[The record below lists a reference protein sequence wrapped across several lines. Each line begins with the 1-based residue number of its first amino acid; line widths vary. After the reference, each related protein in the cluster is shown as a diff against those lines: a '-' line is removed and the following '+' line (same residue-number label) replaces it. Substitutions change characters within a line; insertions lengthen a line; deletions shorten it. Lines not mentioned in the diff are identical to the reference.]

1 MDPAA
6 MDARMTARPY
16 AVVIA
21 ALGGEG
27 GGVLGG
33 WLVEAARRSN
43 FWVQATSVP
52 GVAQRT
58 GATSY
63 YIEWAQR
70 QAGQTSAPLFALSP
84 TVGQVD
90 VLISSELLETGR
102 LLERG
107 MVTPSTTTLISSIS
121 RAYTVAEK
129 IAMGDG
135 RIDGEKIQRAGR
147 ALAKH
152 STWLDMNALAAEH
165 GTVVSAIMFGA
176 LAGCGVL
183 PWSIGVCHEVIGSGR
198 HAKASIAGFNAACQ
212 MIAAGSGAQIA
223 GATASPAQAASS
235 DHSLTFDKIVQLGRE
250 RLTDYQDAQYA
261 ALYERRLRDLFH
273 GDTQSERAP
282 GLAAEVA
289 RRLALWMAYEDV
301 ARVADLKSRASR
313 FESIRREA
321 GAGERDLIEVREFLK
336 PGVEEIASVLPASL
350 GRWLM
355 KQKEKRQWPAT
366 GPAQRLQS
374 NGLPGV
380 LLLRALAQARRWRRS
395 SLRFAAEQA
404 AIEDWLDCFKTF
416 WGLSIRGPGG
426 ISPVPSGVPS
436 EMAPLAMQ
444 VCQELVRMPQMR
456 KGYSDT
462 HARGLSN
469 YQRLRTTLLARLLSN
484 PQAIEPTAL
493 AALRAALDAALS
505 DPEGRALEKVLG
517 GEGIAPLPAK
527 GKPIFWAKR
536 VSRHT

>member
-1 MDPAA
+1 
-6 MDARMTARPY
+6 MDARVIARPY

-27 GGVLGG
+27 GGVLAG

-43 FWVQATSVP
+43 HWVQATSVP

-63 YIEWAQR
+63 YIEWAR
-70 QAGQTSAPLFALSP
+70 REDGQASAPLFALSP

-121 RAYTVAEK
+121 RAYTVVEK
-129 IAMGDG
+129 MAMGDG
-135 RIDGEKIQRAGR
+135 RVDGEKIQRAGR

-183 PWSIGVCHEVIGSGR
+183 PWSIAVCHEVIGSGR

-212 MIAAGSGAQIA
+212 MIAASSGSQIA
-223 GATASPAQAASS
+223 GALASPVQVSS
-235 DHSLTFDKIVQLGRE
+235 PDPLLNYYKIVQLGRE

-261 ALYERRLRDLFH
+261 ELYERRLRDLFN
-273 GDTQSERAP
+273 GDVDSKFALSLAP
-282 GLAAEVA
+282 EVA

-313 FESIRREA
+313 FAAIRREA

-355 KQKEKRQWPAT
+355 NQKDKRQWPAT

-374 NGLPGV
+374 NGLPGL

-404 AIEDWLDCFKTF
+404 AIEDWLVCFKTF
-416 WGLSIRGPGG
+416 WSLSTRGSSE
-426 ISPVPSGVPS
+426 ISAVPSGVPPQV
-436 EMAPLAMQ
+436 APLAVQ
-444 VCQELVRMPQMR
+444 VCQELVRMPQLR

-469 YQRLRTTLLARLLSN
+469 YQRLRTTLLARLLED
-484 PQAIEPTAL
+484 PQAIEPAAL
-493 AALRAALDAALS
+493 AAFRAALDAALS